1 MMEKDPNVLNKYTKE
16 QLINYMILSNLSRK
30 EKEVLETLKAGVY
43 NTRYALC
50 KFHKTNAVQRFI
62 RHGMAYGFLKKE
74 WIYVGARRKAIL
86 KLTLPSEN
94 LDIKAQEEPI
104 TQPR

>member
-94 LDIKAQEEPI
+94 LDIKAQE
-104 TQPR
+104 